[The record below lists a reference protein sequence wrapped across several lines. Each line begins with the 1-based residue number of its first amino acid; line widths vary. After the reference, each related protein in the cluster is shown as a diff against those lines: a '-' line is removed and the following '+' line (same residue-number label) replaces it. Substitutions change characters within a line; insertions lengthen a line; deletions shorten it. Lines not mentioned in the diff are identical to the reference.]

1 VISEPPNST
10 CVGNEYSDTSG
21 GGNVIV
27 TPSLNNNS
35 SMSAL
40 RAESLEAKNEWIPA
54 CENVNTKNKT
64 NKQTLVI
71 LVSFS

>member
-1 VISEPPNST
+1 VISDLPNST
-10 CVGNEYSDTSG
+10 CVGNEYSGASL
-21 GGNVIV
+21 GGNVIA

-35 SMSAL
+35 SRSAL

-64 NKQTLVI
+64 NKQILVI
-71 LVSFS
+71 LVSYN